1 MKRDAAMKLAQEG
14 LEELNAALQQGASE
28 TLLQYF
34 DVLAQFHH
42 YSFGNVMMIARQ
54 CPDATHVAGFHTWR
68 KLGRWVK
75 KGEQGIAILA
85 PMVGRKRRDDSHN
98 GPNAGSDD
106 NERTVLGFRVVHVFD
121 ISQTE
126 GEELPELAGIDG
138 DPGDRLRR
146 LESVVADL
154 GIDLHYDNPGG
165 GALGASR
172 NGSIVVCPGM
182 PPAETF
188 AVLVHEV
195 AHELLHQ
202 KSGRKRKVSR
212 TVRETE
218 AEAVAYVVC
227 QAMGLETTTRSAD
240 YIHMYQGDTETLSQS
255 LALSRRRPRRS
266 SSGSRKSP
274 ASRNWPRDGGLL
286 PQPARRDPRRV
297 AHDKPSSGCKSGPS
311 TSRKHHDTNNELQT
325 ETRKS
330 PARR

>member
-14 LEELNAALQQGASE
+14 LNDLNAALQQGSSE
-28 TLLQYF
+28 ALRRYL
-34 DVLAQFHH
+34 DVLGRFHQ
-42 YSFGNVMMIARQ
+42 YSFGNVMMIVQ
-54 CPDATHVAGFHTWR
+54 QHPDATYVAGFHTWR

-85 PMVGRKRRDDSHN
+85 PMVGRKRRDDSRN
-98 GPNAGSDD
+98 GPKDGSDD
-106 NERTVLGFRVVHVFD
+106 NERTLLGFRVVHVFD
-121 ISQTE
+121 VSQTE
-126 GEELPELAGIDG
+126 GEEFPELAGIDG

-146 LESVVADL
+146 LEAIVADL
-154 GIDLHYDNPGG
+154 GIDLQYDNPGG

-172 NGSIVVCPGM
+172 NGSIVVCAGM
-182 PPAETF
+182 PAAETF

-202 KSGRKRKVSR
+202 QTGRKRKVSR

-255 LALSRRRPRRS
+255 LDAIQKTAATLIERLQKES
-266 SSGSRKSP
+266 SVEQL
-274 ASRNWPRDGGLL
+274 A
-286 PQPARRDPRRV
+286 A
-297 AHDKPSSGCKSGPS
+297 
-311 TSRKHHDTNNELQT
+311 
-325 ETRKS
+325 
-330 PARR
+330 

>member
-14 LEELNAALQQGASE
+14 LNDLSAALQQGGSE
-28 TLLQYF
+28 TLQRYL
-34 DVLAQFHH
+34 DVLARFHH
-42 YSFGNVMMIARQ
+42 YSFGNVMMIVRQ
-54 CPDATHVAGFHTWR
+54 RPEATYVAGFHTWR

-75 KGEQGIAILA
+75 KGEQGVAIFA
-85 PMVGRKRRDDSHN
+85 PMVGRKRRDDSQN
-98 GPNAGSDD
+98 TAADGGDD
-106 NERTVLGFRVVHVFD
+106 NERSLLGFRVVHVFD
-121 ISQTE
+121 VSQTE

-146 LESVVADL
+146 LESLVAEL
-154 GIDLHYDNPGG
+154 GIDLQYDSPGG

-172 NGSIVVCPGM
+172 DGSIVVCPGM

-240 YIHMYQGDTETLSQS
+240 YIHMYQGDTETLGES
-255 LALSRRRPRRS
+255 LDAVQKTAATLIERLQEES
-266 SSGSRKSP
+266 SIEQL
-274 ASRNWPRDGGLL
+274 A
-286 PQPARRDPRRV
+286 A
-297 AHDKPSSGCKSGPS
+297 
-311 TSRKHHDTNNELQT
+311 
-325 ETRKS
+325 
-330 PARR
+330 